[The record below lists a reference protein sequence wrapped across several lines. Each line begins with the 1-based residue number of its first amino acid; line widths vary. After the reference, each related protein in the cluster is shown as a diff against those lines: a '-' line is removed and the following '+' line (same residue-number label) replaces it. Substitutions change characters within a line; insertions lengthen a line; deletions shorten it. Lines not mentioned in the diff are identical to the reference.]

1 MIDNRDRNLIQFAD
15 NADVDAFGRLRV
27 SQINQLFDA
36 KHLNNKLSILFNEEV
51 NGTATSIFDNAN
63 SCINMNVSSNN
74 DYSIR
79 QSYMRFNY
87 QTGKS
92 HLIKM
97 TCSNLKEETDVIKRV
112 GYFSSD
118 TTGSYS
124 TGLDGLFFESDN
136 NGISINIYR
145 NGTLIEK
152 TYQQDWNCDT
162 INGSTQIRGK
172 GTNPSKLN
180 FDFTKSMILGIDFQW
195 LGVGR
200 VRWFLNIDGDTIIVH
215 ESLHAGLLED
225 VYMKSPNQPVRYE
238 IRSSGG
244 TGSFKQICT
253 SVETEGEVNENGFNI
268 GVKSGPL
275 TAASS
280 ANDYVALAFK
290 LNNNNSVV
298 KFSGLSAVG
307 TTNDDYIVSYWLRP
321 TLSGGALTYNT
332 ITNTGIDY
340 AIGSGQTVTGGTL
353 LGTQIFKSQTAVQFN
368 LDQALRMG
376 RSINGTYDEIIVSV
390 QPLSNGLS
398 YQLNVN
404 LKELI

>member
-36 KHLNNKLSILFNEEV
+36 KHLNNKLPLLFNEV
-51 NGTATSIFDNAN
+51 LNGGTSVFDNNN
-63 SCINMNVSSNN
+63 SCVNLAVTTNN
-74 DYSIR
+74 NYSIR

-97 TCSNLKEETDVIKRV
+97 TCSNLKEETNVIKRV

-118 TTGSYS
+118 TTGDYS

-136 NGISINIYR
+136 NGISINIYKQ
-145 NGTLIEK
+145 GTLIEK
-152 TYQQDWNCDT
+152 TYQEDWNCDT
-162 INGSTQIRGK
+162 VNGSTQIRGK

-180 FDFTKSMILGIDFQW
+180 FDFTKSMILGIDFQC

-200 VRWFLNIDGDTIIVH
+200 VRWFLNIDGDTIIIH
-215 ESLHAGLLED
+215 ESLHAGLLD
-225 VYMKSPNQPVRYE
+225 NVYMKSPNQPVRYE
-238 IRSSGG
+238 IRS
-244 TGSFKQICT
+244 TGSTGTFKQICT
-253 SVETEGEVNENGFNI
+253 SVETEGAVNENGFNI
-268 GVKSGPL
+268 GIKSGAL

-290 LNNNNSVV
+290 LNNNNSVI

-307 TTNDDYIVSYWLRP
+307 TTNDDYIVSFWLRP
-321 TLSGGALTYNT
+321 TIGGSALTYNT
-332 ITNTGIDY
+332 VTDTGLDY
-340 AIGSGQTVTGGTL
+340 AIGSGQTITGGTL
-353 LGTQIFKSQTAVQFN
+353 LGSQIFKSQTAVQFN
-368 LDQALRMG
+368 LDQAIRMG
-376 RSINGTYDEIIVSV
+376 RAINGTYDEIVVSV

-398 YQLNVN
+398 YQINVN